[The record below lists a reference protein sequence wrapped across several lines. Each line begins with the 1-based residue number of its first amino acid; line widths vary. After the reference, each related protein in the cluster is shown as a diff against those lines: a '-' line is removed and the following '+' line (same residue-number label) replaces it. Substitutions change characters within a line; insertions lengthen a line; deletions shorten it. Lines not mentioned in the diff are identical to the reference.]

1 MATIVNVRHPFTSP
15 FPSPFPPLHFPSL
28 PLQNP
33 PHSFPPKPSISSP
46 PLSKTLTNHY
56 RRRPVSSSTTQLT
69 QTHFNSSQNKQNHL
83 SNSSPNPHNRKNF
96 KSLYYKCLELLRLSA
111 RCGDFEL
118 ARAVH
123 AVILKFEECVHLDNS
138 LITGYLKLGLVF
150 DAWTVFRNMSER
162 DVVSYTAFVSEFA
175 KSGKEF
181 YAIELFFEM
190 RELGIEPS
198 SYCLVALLTACG
210 HLMELR
216 LGFQVHSLV
225 VKLGAL
231 DDIYVANNLL
241 ALYVKCG
248 CLDIALQLFEEM
260 RVRDASSWNTIITG
274 MVSEDMYERAFELF
288 GMMQKAELL
297 RADKVTLSSV
307 LKACAGC
314 CASQAGREVHS
325 YAIKT
330 GLESDLSVSNALI
343 GFYAKCGGFK
353 DVETLYWNVPV
364 KDNFT
369 WTSMITASMEFGMV
383 DLAMEIFDRMPERY
397 SAAYNAV
404 LSGLCRN
411 RLGSKALDFF
421 CRMFVEGVELTDQTL
436 TSAITAC
443 SLISEENLSREMHGF
458 ALKFGLGSNNRI
470 EAALF
475 DMLTRCERMSDARK
489 MLDRRPFEQISS
501 INWTSMICGYARF
514 FQLEEALEL
523 FHSGQLEGDMVVDEV
538 ISTVALGVA
547 GTLGFEEIGKQI
559 HCLCTKS
566 GYLRNVGV
574 VNGIVSM
581 YSKCFNMEDATKAFN
596 TLPIRDTVSW
606 NSVIK
611 GHLLRQQGDEAL
623 ALWSKME
630 MEHVQPDS
638 LTLSFVISSYMYTK
652 LNLVDDCRRLFV
664 SMKKVYGIEP
674 TSDHYAALV
683 SVLCHWVSLEEA
695 ERAISEMPF
704 QPDPFVWRALLK
716 GCRANPDSDVAKR
729 TMKRILGITPKD
741 SFTYILASNIYS
753 ASGRWQCSEKVRA
766 EMRSKGFQKHPARSW
781 IVKENRIHSF
791 YSRDRSHF
799 QTKEIYS
806 GVRIL
811 IMECQKV
818 GYVPDTSF
826 VLHDVEEYQK
836 RDFLYY
842 HSAKLAVTYALL
854 TTRAGKPIRV
864 SKSVVLCG
872 DCHNFLKYVSIV
884 TKRDLCLRDTSGF
897 HCFSKGKC
905 SCKDHW

>member
-1 MATIVNVRHPFTSP
+1 MATIVNVRHPFTSS

-28 PLQNP
+28 PFQNP
-33 PHSFPPKPSISSP
+33 PLSFPPKPSISSP
-46 PLSKTLTNHY
+46 PLSKTLPNHY
-56 RRRPVSSSTTQLT
+56 RRRSISSSTTQLT

-111 RCGDFEL
+111 RCGDVEL

-123 AVILKFEECVHLDNS
+123 AMISKFEECIRLDNS

-150 DAWTVFRNMSER
+150 DAWTVLRNMSER

-181 YAIELFFEM
+181 DAIELFFEM
-190 RELGIEPS
+190 RESGIEPS
-198 SYCLVALLTACG
+198 GYCLVALLTACG
-210 HLMELR
+210 HLMELG

-260 RVRDASSWNTIITG
+260 RVRDASSWNTVITG

-297 RADKVTLSSV
+297 RANQVTLSSV

-314 CASQAGREVHS
+314 FASQAGREVHS

-421 CRMFVEGVELTDQTL
+421 CRMLVEVIELTDQTL
-436 TSAITAC
+436 TSAIAAC
-443 SLISEENLSREMHGF
+443 SLISEESLSREMHGF
-458 ALKFGLGSNNRI
+458 AVKFGLGSNNRV

-475 DMLTRCERMSDARK
+475 DMLTKCGRMSDARK
-489 MLDRRPFEQISS
+489 MLDRRPFKQISS
-501 INWTSMICGYARF
+501 NHWTSMICGYARF
-514 FQLEEALEL
+514 FQPEEALEL
-523 FHSGQLEGDMVVDEV
+523 FHRGQLEGDMVVDEV

-559 HCLCTKS
+559 HCQCTKS

-630 MEHVQPDS
+630 MEH
-638 LTLSFVISSYMYTK
+638 
-652 LNLVDDCRRLFV
+652 
-664 SMKKVYGIEP
+664 KVYGIEP

-695 ERAISEMPF
+695 EHAISEMPF
-704 QPDPFVWRALLK
+704 QPEPFVWRALLN
-716 GCRANPDSDVAKR
+716 GCRANPDSEVAKR
-729 TMKRILGITPKD
+729 TMKQILGITPKD
-741 SFTYILASNIYS
+741 SFTYILAANIYS
-753 ASGRWQCSEKVRA
+753 ASGRWQCSEKIRA

-781 IVKENRIHSF
+781 IVNENRIHSF

-799 QTKEIYS
+799 QTEEIYS

-811 IMECQKV
+811 IMECLKV

-854 TTRAGKPIRV
+854 TTRTGKPIRV
-864 SKSVVLCG
+864 SKSLEA
-872 DCHNFLKYVSIV
+872 YSIISPVSN
-884 TKRDLCLRDTSGF
+884 TSYRF
-897 HCFSKGKC
+897 PIYAASRFEARTNAACWRALERL
-905 SCKDHW
+905 DDRWELLD